1 MPGVHAVGRAGTAMS
16 YFTRVLAWV
25 QEVRGEPVA
34 TILANC
40 DEDELDAYKASLE
53 RSAALRGASLPELP
67 TLEAAAETLGMPAPE
82 TDGEGDSPEA
92 SEAEAASAPEPQGG
106 GPSAAAEGKPAARTP
121 DGRMTAEQ
129 LAEMARRR
137 DADGGNAGSPT
148 AEAAARPPA
157 GTEKERRGRALSR
170 VAKLMKSA
178 AEQLREAPIERLE
191 AFADTLEDSFQT
203 LSADAGG
210 SAAGQQPSAQQK
222 SPSAQG
228 QRPAGQ
234 APARPAQGT
243 GDRSASSAEYQPKR
257 P

>member
-1 MPGVHAVGRAGTAMS
+1 MSGIHAVGRAGTAMS

-53 RSAALRGASLPELP
+53 RSAALKGESLPELP
-67 TLEAAAETLGMPAPE
+67 SLEAATETLGVPAPE
-82 TDGEGDSPEA
+82 TDQNAESQNAPGSQ
-92 SEAEAASAPEPQGG
+92 EAAPPAQ
-106 GPSAAAEGKPAARTP
+106 AETKPAARTP

-137 DADGGNAGSPT
+137 GQEGTEAGS
-148 AEAAARPPA
+148 ASAAASGTSTV

-170 VAKLMKSA
+170 VARLMKSA

-191 AFADTLEDSFQT
+191 AFANTLEESFQT
-203 LSADAGG
+203 LSGDSGG
-210 SAAGQQPSAQQK
+210 PSRAQQPSAQEK
-222 SPSAQG
+222 VPPPSQG
-228 QRPAGQ
+228 QRPTAQ
-234 APARPAQGT
+234 APAQAPSRPTQGA
-243 GDRSASSAEYQPKR
+243 GDRSASSAQYQPKR